1 MADSQKQYDAIV
13 IGGGPAGLAA
23 ALWLARYRRS
33 VRLFDSE
40 DPRNKV
46 TWAVHGYFGVDEP
59 SPLELRRIGREHA
72 VAAGA
77 ELEAAVVKSVSGR
90 LDDFVVTLAD
100 DRVFRSRRLLFA
112 TGLKDIK
119 PEIPG
124 FDELYGTSIWHCP
137 DCDGPG
143 VVGKKV
149 GIIGWGTSIARYAL
163 YFLIWTDDLTVLTH
177 SHARDMSPEA
187 CDTLAEH
194 SIGVNQKAITRLDG
208 TDGRLERV
216 VFHDGSSEAF
226 DALFFHIACGA
237 GSTLPQD
244 MGCETDAE
252 GVLEVDR
259 EFATTVPGVYA
270 AGDITPGTRLV
281 VRAAYEGT
289 RAAMGIHKSLIPA
302 EEKVPKVAEET
313 VPKKG

>member
-1 MADSQKQYDAIV
+1 MPEQEQYDAIV

-23 ALWLARYRRS
+23 ALWLRRYERT
-33 VRLFDSE
+33 VRLFDAQ

-77 ELEAAVVKSVSGR
+77 ELEAAVVKTVAGQE
-90 LDDFVVTLAD
+90 DDFTVTLSD
-100 DRVFRSRRLLFA
+100 DREFRARRILFA

-124 FDELYGTSIWHCP
+124 FDELYGRSIWHCP

-143 VVGKKV
+143 VRGKKV
-149 GIIGWGTSIARYAL
+149 AILGWGTAIARYAL
-163 YFLIWTDDLTVLTH
+163 YFLTWTDQLTVLTH
-177 SHARDMSPEA
+177 SHDRDMSPEA
-187 CDTLAEH
+187 LETLAEH
-194 SIGVNQKAITRLDG
+194 GIRVDKRAITRFEGENGCL
-208 TDGRLERV
+208 RAV
-216 VFHDGSSEAF
+216 VFHDGAEEPF
-226 DALFFHIACGA
+226 DALFFHIATGA

-244 MGCETDAE
+244 MGCAIDEE
-252 GVLEVDR
+252 GILEVDR
-259 EFATTVPGVYA
+259 DFATTIPGIHA

-281 VRAAYEGT
+281 IRAAYEGT
-289 RAAMGIHKSLIPA
+289 RAAIGIHKSLIPP
-302 EEKVPKVAEET
+302 EEKV
-313 VPKKG
+313 KKR